1 MAPQLATCGWTQI
14 STRWLYLD
22 PVGADFDA
30 VGKPMGVRGRE
41 QNRNTG
47 MWGMRG
53 GGRKL
58 ADESRSGSTWGK
70 VVVRDQPSVT
80 AVIVR
85 LFFSSPLFYF
95 LFAPFLFS
103 LALSIP
109 LPRSNPSNY
118 SWFPPR
124 LFRPPR
130 LHVFPSRWIFIFGEI
145 RDVVRGRWLPS
156 QPLRRSSWPETSHR
170 NLNKAMVSSILG
182 WISLNFS
189 FWFVENTVR
198 FERSVIYLAIAFH
211 SEIMNMATL

>member
-1 MAPQLATCGWTQI
+1 MVIFGPCRSGFWCGGETDGG
-14 STRWLYLD
+14 T
-22 PVGADFDA
+22 GARAKQKHGD
-30 VGKPMGVRGRE
+30 VRNE
-41 QNRNTG
+41 
-47 MWGMRG
+47 G

-170 NLNKAMVSSILG
+170 SLNKAMVSSILG

-189 FWFVENTVR
+189 FWFVENTR
-198 FERSVIYLAIAFH
+198 FERSVIYLAISFGNNEHGYFIDILNFH
-211 SEIMNMATL
+211 INFIF